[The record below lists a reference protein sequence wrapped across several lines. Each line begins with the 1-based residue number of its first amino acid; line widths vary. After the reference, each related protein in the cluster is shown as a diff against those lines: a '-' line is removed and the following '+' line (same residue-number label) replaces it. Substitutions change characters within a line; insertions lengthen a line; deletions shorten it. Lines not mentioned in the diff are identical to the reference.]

1 MISETDPAVRA
12 FNAMTDRIE
21 KGDPF
26 HPQEVQDMINE
37 LQEEGYHN
45 LADRLARMK
54 VNWDR

>member
-1 MISETDPAVRA
+1 
-12 FNAMTDRIE
+12 MTERIE

-37 LQEEGYHN
+37 LVEEGYHN

-54 VNWDR
+54 INWDIG